1 MSFRGGFHGSMSQEV
16 ERYSLKHLDRNML
29 KMIAEHLKP
38 QRARLWFGAF
48 WMVVVSAVNV
58 LAPYLIKVAVDSYIT
73 PGNLDGLTWILA
85 AYAALYGVFWLASYW
100 GSYLSALAGQSVVTG
115 IRRDLYEHLLT
126 LSVDFYKREKSGDII
141 SRLVNDTDTLSELV
155 SKGFLGALS
164 DSFTIIATVAFM
176 FTLNSRL
183 TLVSLTVIPVI
194 FVGTAVLGRLMRKTS
209 REVRQRLGDFVSGVE
224 QNVSGMRVVQS
235 MAGQEESVA
244 KLDRLS
250 QSTYAANIKA
260 VVASA
265 LFFPFMSAS
274 GVVSSALVLWYGGR
288 MLAQGAVTPGILIA
302 FVSYVS
308 KFFLPLRDLSQLYGF
323 YQTAA
328 ASAERIYDYLKEQ
341 PSLEDP
347 PVPVKPPKP
356 VAGNVQFKQVKFG
369 YTQDPVFRDLN
380 LTIPGGKMT
389 AIVGPSGVGKSTLL
403 KLIARLYDPEEGT
416 VTIDGIDVRSMALR
430 DVRRLIAFVPQ
441 EVTLFPGTIAQNIAL
456 GKPGAPIEEIIEAS
470 RLCSFDRFV
479 KGMKDG
485 YSSRIGNQGLN
496 LSGGQRQLVS
506 LARAVVMDRPILI
519 LDEATSSIDAST
531 EQAVRG
537 AMDHLSHNRT
547 AIVVAHR
554 LATVKDADLIV
565 VLKPGGVMGMGT
577 HRELLERLPSY
588 KELCEKQ
595 LLG

>member
-29 KMIAEHLKP
+29 AMIVQYLKP
-38 QRARLWFGAF
+38 QRARLWIGAF

-58 LAPYLIKVAVDSYIT
+58 LAPYLIKVAVDSYII
-73 PGNLDGLTWILA
+73 PGDFNGLAWILA
-85 AYAALYGVFWLASYW
+85 VYAALYGVFWLASYW
-100 GSYLSALAGQSVVTG
+100 GSYLSTLAGQSVVAG
-115 IRRDLYEHLLT
+115 LRRDLYEHLLT

-141 SRLVNDTDTLSELV
+141 SRLVNDTDTLSELI
-155 SKGFLGALS
+155 SRGFLGALS
-164 DSFTIIATVAFM
+164 DSFTILATVVFM
-176 FTLNSRL
+176 FTLNFRL
-183 TLVSLTVIPVI
+183 TLVSLTVIPI
-194 FVGTAVLGRLMRKTS
+194 ILVGTAVLGRLMRKTS

-274 GVVSSALVLWYGGR
+274 GVVSSALVLWYGGQ
-288 MLAQGAVTPGILIA
+288 MLAQGAVTPGVLIA
-302 FVSYVS
+302 FISYVS

-328 ASAERIYDYLKEQ
+328 ASTERIYDYLNEQ
-341 PSLEDP
+341 PFLKDP
-347 PVPVKPPKP
+347 PLPIKPIEP
-356 VAGNVQFKQVKFG
+356 VAGDIQFSRVRFA
-369 YTQDPVFRDLN
+369 YTQDPVFQDLN

-389 AIVGPSGVGKSTLL
+389 AIVGPSGAGKSTLL
-403 KLIARLYDPEEGT
+403 KLIARLYDPQEGS
-416 VTIDGIDVRSMALR
+416 VTIDGIDVRSMALW

-456 GKPGAPIEEIIEAS
+456 GKPGASMEEIIEAS
-470 RLCSFDRFV
+470 KFCSFDRFV

-485 YSSRIGNQGLN
+485 YSTRIGDQGLN

-531 EQAVRG
+531 EQAVRAAIG
-537 AMDHLSHNRT
+537 HLSHDRT

-554 LATVKDADLIV
+554 LATVKDADVIV
-565 VLKPGGVMGMGT
+565 VLGPHGILGEGT
-577 HRELLERLPSY
+577 HEELLKTTPTY